1 MKVVVSPKDPPMST
15 ANPLAD
21 SASTDEGDRIL
32 VARAR
37 SGDRA
42 GLEELVRRHQGWIY
56 NIAIRMLHHP
66 HDAEDATQEILL
78 KAVTRLS
85 SFEDRSSFRT
95 WLYRIVVNHVLN
107 MKRGRIEREG
117 LTLQS
122 FAEDLDATPDSDLPE
137 RSSGSPDVRLLVA
150 EAMMTCTSGMLLCLD
165 RQQRLTY
172 ILGEILEVNDT
183 VGAELLEISRDNFRQ
198 RLARAR
204 RDLHSFMEGE
214 CGLVNPTNPC
224 RCAKKTRGFIEA
236 GYVDPENLVFERGHV
251 QQVREVVPTAL
262 ETIRTLDERCAAVF
276 REHPFHEASDLTLML
291 RRLLTSEELR

>member
-1 MKVVVSPKDPPMST
+1 MSPEDQAMSI

-21 SASTDEGDRIL
+21 SPATDPEDRIL

-66 HDAEDATQEILL
+66 QDAEDATQEILL

-107 MKRGRIEREG
+107 MKRGRVEREA
-117 LTLQS
+117 LTFQA
-122 FAEDLDATPDSDLPE
+122 FGDDLDATPDLDLPD
-137 RSSGSPDVRLLVA
+137 RASGSPEARLLVA
-150 EAMMTCTSGMLLCLD
+150 EAMMTCTTGMLLCLD
-165 RQQRLTY
+165 REQRLTY
-172 ILGEILEVNDT
+172 ILGAILGASDT

-204 RDLHSFMEGE
+204 RDLHNFMDGK

-224 RCAKKTRGFIEA
+224 RCAKKTRGFIDA
-236 GYVDPENLVFERGHV
+236 GYVDPENLIFARDHV
-251 QQVREVVPTAL
+251 LQVREVVPTAL
-262 ETIRTLDERCAAVF
+262 ETIKTLDDRCAAIY
-276 REHPFHEASDLTLML
+276 REHPFHETPDLTPML
-291 RRLLTSEELR
+291 RRLLASKELR

>member
-1 MKVVVSPKDPPMST
+1 MT
-15 ANPLAD
+15 IANPLAD
-21 SASTDEGDRIL
+21 SAATDPEDRTL

-37 SGDRA
+37 SGDHA

-66 HDAEDATQEILL
+66 QDAEDATHEILL

-117 LTLQS
+117 LTFQS
-122 FAEDLDATPDSDLPE
+122 FAEDLDATPDRDLPD
-137 RSSGSPDVRLLVA
+137 RTSGSPDARLLVA
-150 EAMMTCTSGMLLCLD
+150 EAMITCTSGMLLCLD
-165 RQQRLTY
+165 REQRLTY
-172 ILGEILEVNDT
+172 ILGEILGVSDT
-183 VGAELLEISRDNFRQ
+183 VGAEFLEISRDNFRQ

-204 RDLHSFMEGE
+204 RDLHSFMDGK

-224 RCAKKTRGFIEA
+224 RCAKKTRGFIDA
-236 GYVDPENLVFERGHV
+236 GYVDPENLVFARDHV
-251 QQVREVVPTAL
+251 RQVREVVPTAL
-262 ETIRTLDERCAAVF
+262 ETIKTLDDRCAAVY
-276 REHPFHEASDLTLML
+276 REHPFHEAPDLAPML
-291 RRLLTSEELR
+291 RRLLASQELR